1 MKNLINF
8 IFKNVHWLL
17 FLLLVSLSIL
27 LIVNNNRFQRS
38 KYLAIALEVSGRLY
52 SASAS
57 VESYM
62 NLREENTNLMRKIAD
77 LENTVHAYERQIELL
92 SDTSSGR
99 KIEVDSAHFIIYTF
113 TSAKVVNNSIS
124 RIENYILLNKGSED
138 GIKPDMGVMSH
149 QGIVGVIM
157 RVSPHFS
164 LVIPVL
170 NPKFRP
176 SGRVKSNNYFG
187 PLIWDGKDARYTYL
201 QELPRHINFEINDTV
216 VTSGFSGIFPG
227 GLPVGKI
234 VDSMKQKNDNY
245 TSLKIE
251 LFANFH
257 TLTDVLIIKNNYREE
272 QQNLQKVNK

>member
-1 MKNLINF
+1 MRNLINF

-17 FLLLVSLSIL
+17 FFLLVSLSVL

-38 KYLAIALEVSGRLY
+38 KYLAVSLEVTGRLY
-52 SASAS
+52 AVSAF

-62 NLREENTNLMRKIAD
+62 NLRETNTNLMKKIAE
-77 LENTVHAYERQIELL
+77 LENTIQAHEHQIELL
-92 SDTSSGR
+92 SDTGSLR
-99 KIEVDSAHFIIYTF
+99 KIEPDSSHFTLKQ
-113 TSAKVVNNSIS
+113 AKVVNNSVTG
-124 RIENYILLNKGSED
+124 IENYILLNKGSED
-138 GIKPDMGVMSH
+138 GIERDMGVISH

-157 RVSPHFS
+157 GVSRNFS

-187 PLIWDGKDARYTYL
+187 PLIWDGKDPRYTYL
-201 QELPRHINFEINDTV
+201 QELPRHIHFEINDTV

-257 TLTDVLIIKNNYREE
+257 TLTDVLIIKNSYREE
-272 QQNLQKVNK
+272 QQILQKK